1 LIYVEAFART
11 YYNSMDTRKANYQY
25 PSEEYLGNISMDKSP
40 LMLFYKKSDPGG
52 HGHLSM
58 EMKSLILKLDKLVS
72 QTPFTQLP
80 YAYANNCEKKELKN
94 FPIGAIP
101 SQNVL

>member
-1 LIYVEAFART
+1 MIYVEAFART

-40 LMLFYKKSDPGG
+40 LMLFYKKSDPSG

-58 EMKSLILKLDKLVS
+58 EMKSLILKLKPQKSSWVS
-72 QTPFTQLP
+72 
-80 YAYANNCEKKELKN
+80 CEDTHWRL
-94 FPIGAIP
+94 FR
-101 SQNVL
+101 